1 MPGSELRW
9 PNWVGIVVEDMQAQR
24 AFYRDVLG
32 FKELLVGDGWVQF
45 DMGFPNVLELLERS
59 AEPQYD
65 RPRYQVGYAVED
77 IRSAREELVARG
89 AHRSPRSRANRNRT
103 DTGPPSATQRGTSSR
118 SASASA
124 ASGSERGPLA
134 LTALRPRR
142 GRVDLFQPFVPS
154 VDWCPRRER

>member
-1 MPGSELRW
+1 MLGSELRW
-9 PNWVGIVVEDMQAQR
+9 PNWVGIVVEDIQAQR
-24 AFYRDVLG
+24 AFYREVLG

-89 AHRSPRSRANRNRT
+89 ATPISEIEGEPESNGYWTYFRDPEGNVFEIS
-103 DTGPPSATQRGTSSR
+103 QRL
-118 SASASA
+118 
-124 ASGSERGPLA
+124 GSEW
-134 LTALRPRR
+134 
-142 GRVDLFQPFVPS
+142 V
-154 VDWCPRRER
+154 

>member
-1 MPGSELRW
+1 MLGSELRW
-9 PNWVGIVVEDMQAQR
+9 PNWVGIVVEDIQAQR
-24 AFYRDVLG
+24 AFYREVLG

-89 AHRSPRSRANRNRT
+89 ATPISEIEGEPESNGYWTYLRDPEGNVFEIS
-103 DTGPPSATQRGTSSR
+103 QRL
-118 SASASA
+118 
-124 ASGSERGPLA
+124 GSEW
-134 LTALRPRR
+134 
-142 GRVDLFQPFVPS
+142 V
-154 VDWCPRRER
+154 

>member
-1 MPGSELRW
+1 
-9 PNWVGIVVEDMQAQR
+9 MQAQR
-24 AFYRDVLG
+24 AFYRDALG

-89 AHRSPRSRANRNRT
+89 ATPISEIEGEPESNGYWAYFRDPEGNVFEIS
-103 DTGPPSATQRGTSSR
+103 QRL
-118 SASASA
+118 
-124 ASGSERGPLA
+124 GSEW
-134 LTALRPRR
+134 
-142 GRVDLFQPFVPS
+142 V
-154 VDWCPRRER
+154 